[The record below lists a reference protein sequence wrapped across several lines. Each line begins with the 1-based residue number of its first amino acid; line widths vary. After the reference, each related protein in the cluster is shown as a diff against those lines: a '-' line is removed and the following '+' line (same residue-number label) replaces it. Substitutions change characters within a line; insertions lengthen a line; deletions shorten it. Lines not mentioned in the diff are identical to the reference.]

1 MKLYKSILLK
11 MRKGLTKK
19 QVATLLFLEQVKDD
33 FGMIVNVHWKEIA
46 KQADMVAQSFY
57 NSIRGLESAG
67 FIKVTKS
74 DASGN
79 ANNFGYH
86 TIQMLVP
93 TAHKLEDITNGT
105 VPEIIAGKASLE
117 ELNNYWKSAGQY
129 LNLKEYSLVN
139 TEAFRKLTVNAQ
151 LIVLDLLLSHSNSM
165 NSGTYAPWHI
175 SLSLAKAA
183 KDLGFVWEHGKK
195 GEVVRRK
202 MKRYYTAII
211 ESGLLPLEMDENF
224 TIHWDMDNQGLFLPE
239 QHLYADIEGSE
250 RDSIAETCNRR
261 VINTVLEQEKAE
273 ADADDV
279 KDTLQVLE
287 QFKKMSGL
295 KILSTGVKNII
306 KDCIIQCQ
314 TIVPSYINVKVR
326 EFLGL
331 IKSPSPA

>member
-1 MKLYKSILLK
+1 MKLYKSILSK

-19 QVATLLFLEQVKDD
+19 QMTTLLFLEQVKDD

-46 KQADMVAQSFY
+46 QKADMVAQSFY
-57 NSIRGLESAG
+57 NSIRGLEREG

-74 DASGN
+74 DASGKV
-79 ANNFGYH
+79 NNFGYH
-86 TIQMLVP
+86 TIQILVQ
-93 TAHKLEDITNGT
+93 TAHNLRDITNGT
-105 VPEIIAGKASLE
+105 VPEIISGKASLE
-117 ELNNYWKSAGQY
+117 EINNYWKSAGQY
-129 LNLKEYSLVN
+129 LNLKEYSLIN
-139 TEAFRKLTVNAQ
+139 TEVFRKLTVNAQ

-165 NSGTYAPWHI
+165 NSGTYARWHI

-202 MKRYYTAII
+202 MKRYFTAII

-224 TIHWDMDNQGLFLPE
+224 TIHWDIHNQGLFLPE
-239 QHLYADIEGSE
+239 QPLHADIEGGE
-250 RDSIAETCNRR
+250 MDSIAETCNRR
-261 VINTVLEQEKAE
+261 VINTVLKQEKAE
-273 ADADDV
+273 ADANDI

-287 QFKKMSGL
+287 QFKKISGF

-306 KDCIIQCQ
+306 ADCIVQCQ

-326 EFLGL
+326 EFLEL
-331 IKSPSPA
+331 IKLPNPA